1 MTIAMITVPPVH
13 PSPLFQF
20 LAQALA
26 QRLDEKP
33 AGWLAAK
40 LATLQDGF
48 QPKDLYLAFGAA
60 PRFVGHAA
68 LALEAG
74 ELARA
79 GELRPGF
86 APVNWSL
93 AQTARTLFLLTIPS
107 TSEAAYV
114 ATIDQLFNTA
124 DMNELVALYA
134 ALPLLAF
141 PSAHAK
147 RAAEGVRTN
156 MTVVFEAVAL
166 HNPFPAEQLD
176 ENAWNQLFLKAVFT
190 GRPIEQIQGLKARAN
205 ATLAKICSDYA
216 HERWAAGREVSPELW
231 LPVAPFLDA
240 QLLGDMER
248 LLASGDPAQRAAAVA
263 VCTESPLPAA
273 KALLARFAEKS

>member
-1 MTIAMITVPPVH
+1 MTIAMIAGSSVH

-26 QRLDEKP
+26 LRLDEKT
-33 AGWLAAK
+33 ANWLATK
-40 LATLQDGF
+40 LTTLQEGF

-60 PRFVGHAA
+60 PRFVGHTA
-68 LALEAG
+68 LALGAD
-74 ELARA
+74 ELVRA
-79 GELRPGF
+79 DELRPSF
-86 APVNWSL
+86 APVGWSL

-107 TSEAAYV
+107 TSEAAYL
-114 ATIDQLFNTA
+114 AIIDQLFNTA
-124 DMNELVALYA
+124 DLNELVALYA

-190 GRPIEQIQGLKARAN
+190 GRPIQQIHGLKARAN
-205 ATLAKICSDYA
+205 ATLARICSDYA

-231 LPVAPFLDA
+231 LPVAPFLDV

-248 LLASGDPAQRAAAVA
+248 LMASGDLAQRTAAIA

-273 KALLARFAEKS
+273 KALLARFGEKN